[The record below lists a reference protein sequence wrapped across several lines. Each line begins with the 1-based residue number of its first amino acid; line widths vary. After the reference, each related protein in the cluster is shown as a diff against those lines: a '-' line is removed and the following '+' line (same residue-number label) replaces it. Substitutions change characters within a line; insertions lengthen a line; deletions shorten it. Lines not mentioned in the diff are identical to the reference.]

1 MIWQLCCAHAIV
13 LLVLLLVYTS
23 ASLVYEICI
32 TKWIRPVERPA
43 TRHGF
48 GRPEHGTLQPRLFFL
63 YFPIKSLYYTM
74 CVMIVRYM
82 LQTSLVHNFTL
93 FYYLNPQTVKTHAL
107 VRACSVFMRTCSE
120 RLHACGVLQRLAI
133 CMCTCMR
140 GGAWEKGM
148 DARWFT
154 NLNIVEMIRAPILA
168 MKKVNPKWYHGMVS
182 ILMH

>member
-23 ASLVYEICI
+23 ASLVYGICI

-107 VRACSVFMRTCSE
+107 VRACSVCMRHVASVCMRAGSCSVWPFACA
-120 RLHACGVLQRLAI
+120 HACEAG
-133 CMCTCMR
+133 
-140 GGAWEKGM
+140 
-148 DARWFT
+148 
-154 NLNIVEMIRAPILA
+154 
-168 MKKVNPKWYHGMVS
+168 HGRREW
-182 ILMH
+182 MHDDLLI